1 MQSIKSKVSLIV
13 MLLMLIG
20 LGVQQTIN
28 MISSKN
34 NLLEKTIES
43 EIDYVQMAS
52 LATDMFS
59 QDRIDSLELMA
70 KHILSLPEEK
80 LESTEALV
88 KNVGPLLF
96 GFKLGGAHLAA
107 YIGVADG
114 SMIVS
119 DI

>member
-1 MQSIKSKVSLIV
+1 MLQIFTREQYAEYKVKSVAYRY
-13 MLLMLIG
+13 LLMLIG

-70 KHILSLPEEK
+70 KHILSLPLYK
-80 LESTEALV
+80 AFMCLCV
-88 KNVGPLLF
+88 C
-96 GFKLGGAHLAA
+96 
-107 YIGVADG
+107 D
-114 SMIVS
+114 
-119 DI
+119 